1 MLLLTW
7 VSKSWWNA
15 VVLSEVVLLLFGMVG
30 WSGLQLLKLG
40 MRFAG
45 RGLLYVEIVV
55 SAGLAVWMP
64 LSKLTLGYA
73 RWQMFV
79 GEKEVGF
86 CRRPFD

>member
-7 VSKSWWNA
+7 ASKSWLNA
-15 VVLSEVVLLLFGMVG
+15 VACSEVVLWLFCMLG
-30 WSGLQLLKLG
+30 WLRLQVLKLG
-40 MRFAG
+40 VRFAG

-55 SAGLAVWMP
+55 SAGLAVCMP